1 MSPTWWVCATHTL
14 CLWRAEL
21 AGKLTTNITQVLS
34 KGKIIQAERMDVS
47 SQLISNV
54 GLTITTEMMPSF
66 RFVAFYRIPWQRR
79 EEVVAD
85 SIWVDV
91 ANTCPGAVSDTADRL
106 GGDGRRSSS
115 KKEKNLN
122 TFAVSTKITT
132 SKKANLNIC
141 ELIIIWHQ
149 DQKWPAI
156 GFPILDLGTKD
167 MHKLFLTLE

>member
-1 MSPTWWVCATHTL
+1 M
-14 CLWRAEL
+14 
-21 AGKLTTNITQVLS
+21 
-34 KGKIIQAERMDVS
+34 
-47 SQLISNV
+47 
-54 GLTITTEMMPSF
+54 
-66 RFVAFYRIPWQRR
+66 
-79 EEVVAD
+79 AD

-122 TFAVSTKITT
+122 TFAVSTKIPT
-132 SKKANLNIC
+132 SKKANFNIC

>member
-1 MSPTWWVCATHTL
+1 M
-14 CLWRAEL
+14 
-21 AGKLTTNITQVLS
+21 
-34 KGKIIQAERMDVS
+34 
-47 SQLISNV
+47 
-54 GLTITTEMMPSF
+54 
-66 RFVAFYRIPWQRR
+66 
-79 EEVVAD
+79 AD

-122 TFAVSTKITT
+122 TFAVSTKIPT

-167 MHKLFLTLE
+167 MHKLLLTLE

>member
-14 CLWRAEL
+14 SLWGAAL

-47 SQLISNV
+47 GQLISKV

-66 RFVAFYRIPWQRR
+66 RFVAFYRIPWKRR

-106 GGDGRRSSS
+106 GGG
-115 KKEKNLN
+115 
-122 TFAVSTKITT
+122 
-132 SKKANLNIC
+132 KKAELFKKGKELKYICSIDQNSNIQ
-141 ELIIIWHQ
+141 ES
-149 DQKWPAI
+149 KS
-156 GFPILDLGTKD
+156 
-167 MHKLFLTLE
+167 